1 MSILDGAFND
11 TKTMHGAM
19 EFAQAVLDRAT
30 PQLDEKTRHIIALT
44 ADGSSLGDALG
55 ITKEQRS
62 ALYDLGSRLLQVGE
76 TQKAFD
82 VLMRLNQLDPLD
94 ERAYYGLG
102 VACQTQGELQ
112 KAAKM
117 YVMFLAL
124 DATNPLGYL
133 RLGECLLQAREYAEA
148 YASFEAARN
157 CAQDGLG
164 GPDVLLEA
172 LAMLAVPEIAAAAK
186 GPKS

>member
-11 TKTMHGAM
+11 TKTMQGAM
-19 EFAQAVLDRAT
+19 QFAQTVLDDAM
-30 PQLDEKTRHIIALT
+30 PQLDEKTRHIIELT
-44 ADGSSLGDALG
+44 SDGSSLGDALG
-55 ITKEQRS
+55 ITKQQRS
-62 ALYDLGSRLLQVGE
+62 ALFDLGSRLLQVGE

-117 YVMFLAL
+117 YMMFLAL

-133 RLGECLLQAREYAEA
+133 RLGECLLQAQEYSEA
-148 YASFEAARN
+148 YVSFEAARN
-157 CAQDGLG
+157 FAAEGLG
-164 GPDVLLEA
+164 GADVLQEA
-172 LAMLAVPEIAAAAK
+172 LTMLAVPEIAAA
-186 GPKS
+186 GTQSKS

>member
-11 TKTMHGAM
+11 AKTMHGAM
-19 EFAQAVLDRAT
+19 EFAQAVLDQAT
-30 PQLDEKTRHIIALT
+30 PQLDEKTRHIIELT

-102 VACQTQGELQ
+102 VACQTQGELP

-133 RLGECLLQAREYAEA
+133 RLGECLLQAQEYADA
-148 YASFEAARN
+148 YVSFEAARDF
-157 CAQDGLG
+157 AQQGLG
-164 GPDVLLEA
+164 GPDVLQEA
-172 LAMLAVPEIAAAAK
+172 LAMLAVPEIATAGK
-186 GPKS
+186 RLKP

>member
-11 TKTMHGAM
+11 TKTMQGAM
-19 EFAQAVLDRAT
+19 EFAQVMLGEITPKLDA
-30 PQLDEKTRHIIALT
+30 QTRHIIELT
-44 ADGSSLGDALG
+44 SDGSTLGDALG
-55 ITKEQRS
+55 ISKEQRA

-102 VACQTQGELQ
+102 VACQTQGELH

-133 RLGECLLQAREYAEA
+133 RLGECLLQAEEYADA
-148 YASFEAARN
+148 YVSFEAARSFSE
-157 CAQDGLG
+157 QGLG
-164 GPDVLLEA
+164 TPETLQEA
-172 LAMLAVPEIAAAAK
+172 LAMLDVPAIAAAGK
-186 GPKS
+186 QSKS